1 MSDSSTK
8 TYVYDNTEVK
18 LTGRQ
23 AEKKTETK
31 ARGRRAD
38 NGGSTVKID
47 TLYEIT
53 PAGAGEAS
61 WKQWVRMTD
70 LYQIEE

>member
-18 LTGRQ
+18 LTGRT
-23 AEKKTETK
+23 AEKKTESK
-31 ARGRRAD
+31 GSARRAA
-38 NGGSTVKID
+38 STKVD
-47 TLYEIT
+47 ELFEIT
-53 PAGAGEAS
+53 PAGNGVAS

-70 LYQIEE
+70 LYEIGE

>member
-18 LTGRQ
+18 LTGRT
-23 AEKKTETK
+23 AEKKTEGRSR
-31 ARGRRAD
+31 RGKEA
-38 NGGSTVKID
+38 SVKID
-47 TLYEIT
+47 TMYEVT
-53 PAGAGEAS
+53 PAGVGVAS

-70 LYQIEE
+70 LYEINE

>member
-1 MSDSSTK
+1 MSDSLTK

-31 ARGRRAD
+31 ARGRRA
-38 NGGSTVKID
+38 GSTKVD
-47 TLYEIT
+47 TLHEIT
-53 PAGAGEAS
+53 PAGDGVAS

-70 LYQIEE
+70 LYEIEDN

>member
-23 AEKKTETK
+23 AEKKTESK
-31 ARGRRAD
+31 GSARRTA
-38 NGGSTVKID
+38 SVKVD
-47 TLYEIT
+47 TMYEIT
-53 PAGAGEAS
+53 PAGDGVAT

-70 LYQIEE
+70 LYEINE